1 MSVSSPVSTVAITDY
16 RAIELEDWGPLA
28 EATGAPMGTAGKK
41 LWTGDGVLE
50 VGLWECEPGPSRWR
64 FETNE
69 SITML
74 AGRMTVTEDGGDS
87 YVIAAGDSAVFPLGW
102 TGTWDIEEKVF
113 KVYTA
118 F

>member
-1 MSVSSPVSTVAITDY
+1 MTHTSSVPTVVLTDA
-16 RAIELEDWGPLA
+16 RSVELEDWGPLP
-28 EATGAPMGTAGKK
+28 EATGEPMRTAGKK
-41 LWTGDGVLE
+41 LWTGEGVLE
-50 VGLWECEPGPSRWR
+50 VGLWECAPGPSRWV

-74 AGRMTVTEDGGDS
+74 EGRMTVTEDGGES
-87 YVIAAGDSAVFPLGW
+87 YEIKAGDSAVFPLGW
-102 TGTWDIEEKVF
+102 TGTWDIHETVF

>member
-1 MSVSSPVSTVAITDY
+1 MTTTPSIPTVVITDA
-16 RAIELEDWGPLA
+16 RDIELEDWGPLP
-28 EATGAPMGTAGKK
+28 EATGAPMRTAGKK
-41 LWTGDGVLE
+41 LWEGDGVLE
-50 VGLWECEPGPSRWR
+50 VGLWECEPGPSRWV

-74 AGRMTVTEDGGDS
+74 SGRMVVTEDGGEL
-87 YVIAAGDSAVFPLGW
+87 YEIKAGDSAVFPRGW
-102 TGTWDIEEKVF
+102 TGLWDIKETVF